1 MQTKRYLAVGDIL
14 INPDLLALATVEEGD
29 DGPRLRLVLAGGSGT
44 SPRTEVRLAGEEAGA
59 LLRWLRLSSLYL
71 TSDGTFGPL
80 GRPIEA
86 SGSRPFED
94 GDGSPTGRRGVLV
107 GSSSGL

>member
-71 TSDGTFGPL
+71 TPDGAFGPL
-80 GRPIEA
+80 GSPIVAPGARPL
-86 SGSRPFED
+86 ED
-94 GDGSPTGRRGVLV
+94 GARSPAGHRGVLV
-107 GSSSGL
+107 GSGSGT

>member
-14 INPDLLALATVEEGD
+14 INPEHLAFATVEEGD
-29 DGPRLRLVLAGGSGT
+29 DGPQLRLVLAAGTGT
-44 SPRTEVRLAGEEAGA
+44 SSRTEFRIAGEEAGA

-80 GRPIEA
+80 GGPIEA
-86 SGSRPFED
+86 SRSRPFED
-94 GDGSPTGRRGVLV
+94 RAGSPAGNRGVLV
-107 GSSSGL
+107 GSGFGL